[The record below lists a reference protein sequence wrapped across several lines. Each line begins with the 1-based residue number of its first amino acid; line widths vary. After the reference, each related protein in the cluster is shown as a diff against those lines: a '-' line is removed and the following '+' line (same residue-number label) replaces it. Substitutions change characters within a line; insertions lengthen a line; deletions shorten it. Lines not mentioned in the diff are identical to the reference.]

1 MPLHQE
7 KNNSYPELWRKKVRF
22 FGHLTLKL
30 EIIFSSCHTFSLTW
44 LLAGISF
51 ASSRETKVESDLSL
65 KPC

>member
-7 KNNSYPELWRKKVRF
+7 KNNSYPELRRKKARF
-22 FGHLTLKL
+22 YGHQTLKL

-51 ASSRETKVESDLSL
+51 ASPRETKVESDLSL